1 MVYMDG
7 GEERSAKQ
15 YLAFNLRAKHYDSP
29 PPLAPAPKRIPVM
42 EIITAVE
49 NGFRSIDQ
57 TEAQLARTKV
67 MDCLNKA
74 RPPSTNLSQAEYK
87 AVKLL
92 KEDDSIVIASAD
104 VGNVT
109 VVMSSEDYDGKI
121 RSVLA
126 DADTYKRL
134 AKDLALAQKRRVN
147 ALLLSMMRSGAI
159 PACLYQ

>member
-1 MVYMDG
+1 
-7 GEERSAKQ
+7 
-15 YLAFNLRAKHYDSP
+15 
-29 PPLAPAPKRIPVM
+29 M

-104 VGNVT
+104 VGNVM

-134 AKDLALAQKRRVN
+134 AKD
-147 ALLLSMMRSGAI
+147 
-159 PACLYQ
+159 

>member
-1 MVYMDG
+1 
-7 GEERSAKQ
+7 
-15 YLAFNLRAKHYDSP
+15 
-29 PPLAPAPKRIPVM
+29 
-42 EIITAVE
+42 
-49 NGFRSIDQ
+49 
-57 TEAQLARTKV
+57 

-109 VVMSSEDYDGKI
+109 VVMSSEDYNGKI

-134 AKDLALAQKRRVN
+134 ANDLALAQKRRMN

>member
-1 MVYMDG
+1 MT
-7 GEERSAKQ
+7 
-15 YLAFNLRAKHYDSP
+15 H

-49 NGFRSIDQ
+49 NGLRSIDQ

-67 MDCLNKA
+67 MDCLNQA
-74 RPPSTNLSQAEYK
+74 RPLSTNLSQAEYK

-109 VVMSSEDYDGKI
+109 VVMSSEDYDGNI

-126 DADTYKRL
+126 DTDTYKRL
-134 AKDLALAQKRRVN
+134 AKDLALAQKRRMN
-147 ALLLSMMRSGAI
+147 ALLLAMMRSGAI